1 MIRNIKYT
9 KRFQKDL
16 KRMIKRNKDMK
27 IIKNVISKLL
37 QKIPLEAKYKNH
49 KLIGNYKNRYEC
61 HIESNWLLIY
71 KCEENEII
79 LERTGTHND
88 LFD

>member
-71 KCEENEII
+71 KYEENEII